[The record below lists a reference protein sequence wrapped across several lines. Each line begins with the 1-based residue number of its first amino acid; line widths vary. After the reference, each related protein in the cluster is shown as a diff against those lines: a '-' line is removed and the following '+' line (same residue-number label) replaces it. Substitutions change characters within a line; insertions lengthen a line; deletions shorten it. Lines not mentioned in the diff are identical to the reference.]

1 MGKTCCAEPSLD
13 ELFRD
18 IAVQILMRRDGVRES
33 DIRALLRGPQ
43 PRRRPR
49 PSVQGDR
56 QAIITLPIFHVAGVR
71 YAVEPLSDVQWP
83 M

>member
-18 IAVQILMRRDGVRES
+18 IAVQLLMRCDGVMES
-33 DIRALLRGPQ
+33 DIRALLGEVKQARAATSTETASKRAG
-43 PRRRPR
+43 RS
-49 PSVQGDR
+49 PSNHD
-56 QAIITLPIFHVAGVR
+56 
-71 YAVEPLSDVQWP
+71 PLQSL